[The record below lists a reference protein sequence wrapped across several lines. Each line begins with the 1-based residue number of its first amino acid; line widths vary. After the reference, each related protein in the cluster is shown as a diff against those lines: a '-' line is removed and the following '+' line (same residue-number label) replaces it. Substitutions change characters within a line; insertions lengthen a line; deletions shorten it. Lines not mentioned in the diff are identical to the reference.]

1 MREGDFNMITIPQRF
16 LSNPDMRLIK
26 LGLRSKKPIEEGWT
40 TRNNFPPDSQEILN
54 HIRKG
59 YNYGVA
65 TGFGNIIVLDWD
77 DMEIRRSFL
86 KVLPTDTFQVMTGS
100 NKSHH
105 YHLTDFPENFSITI
119 GSRHVLDVR
128 GKGGQ
133 VVGPNSIHPDT
144 NKPYKVVLDLPFA
157 FIKMEEL
164 KAIIKEQGYKIKESP
179 NLEANKRYLASIK
192 VSKINHEKIVQ
203 ILAPYWKIADHR
215 RNDLMLAISGWL
227 AINRVNKEDGE
238 YIMSEIVKRTG
249 KGYDHLSGVKYAFI
263 KVQGSAENKAI
274 RRKGLN
280 SLLQILKDLETK
292 GGKEP

>member
-1 MREGDFNMITIPQRF
+1 MITIPQRF

-26 LGLRSKKPIEEGWT
+26 LGMHSKKPIEEEWT
-40 TRNNFPPDSQEILN
+40 TKNNYPPDSQEILN
-54 HIRKG
+54 HIKKG

-86 KVLPTDTFQVMTGS
+86 RVLPTDTFQVMTGS

-105 YHLTDFPENFSITI
+105 YYITDFPDNFSITI

-144 NKPYKVVLDLPFA
+144 KKPYKIALDLPFA
-157 FIKMEEL
+157 YIKMEDL
-164 KAIIKEQGYKIKESP
+164 KKIIREQGYGIKENP
-179 NLEANKRYLASIK
+179 NLEANRRYLASIK
-192 VSKINHEKIVQ
+192 ASRINHERIIE

-215 RNDLMLAISGWL
+215 RNDLMLSISGWL
-227 AINRVNKEDGE
+227 AINGVSEEDGT
-238 YIMSEIVKRTG
+238 YIMSQIVKRTG
-249 KGYDHLSGVKYAFI
+249 IGYDHLSGVKYAFM

-274 RRKGLN
+274 RLKGLN
-280 SLLQILKDLETK
+280 SLLEILKELETK